1 MRVRVSPNLPERLRY
16 DSLNPRFSVPG
27 LGISEIFLR
36 LESTAG
42 SRSFVEILKI
52 FFPQDPG
59 SGASTGPPY
68 LIFLLTLHHSAA
80 TFDMCIFTYH
90 D

>member
-52 FFPQDPG
+52 F
-59 SGASTGPPY
+59 SHKTRGPA
-68 LIFLLTLHHSAA
+68 LARALLT
-80 TFDMCIFTYH
+80 
-90 D
+90 